1 MKGAIFD
8 VDGTLLDSMTVWY
21 NITNRFFIRHGLELP
36 DEKAAA
42 YKEMTLEESLP
53 QINEE
58 FNIGMTNEQIMQEFK
73 EMIAEEYA
81 NHILLKPGAD
91 AYLKKLHDAG
101 IKTAVA
107 TSGYEGLCKSAFR
120 RLGIIDYID
129 EYAFSSEVGCNK
141 GQPDVYLLAAKRLGL
156 QPEDCTVFE
165 DIVLGLGSAKKAG
178 FTACAV
184 YDPTNAGETEILKQ
198 LSDQYITD
206 WNELLTR

>member
-21 NITNRFFIRHGLELP
+21 NITNRFFIRHGLKLP

-58 FNIGMTNEQIMQEFK
+58 FNLGMTKEQIMQEFK
-73 EMIAEEYA
+73 DMIAEEYA
-81 NHILLKPGAD
+81 NHIRLKPGAD
-91 AYLKKLHDAG
+91 AYLKKLHGAG

-156 QPEDCTVFE
+156 RPEECTVFE
-165 DIVLGLGSAKKAG
+165 DIVLGLGSAKVAG
-178 FTACAV
+178 FTTCAV
-184 YDPTNAGETEILKQ
+184 YDPTNAGETETLKQ
-198 LSDQYITD
+198 ISDQYITG
-206 WNELLTR
+206 WNELLKQ